1 MEKIMLFCV
10 FSYRIIQISS
20 SDVSEHNVTLL
31 RFRLNENITMNC
43 SINDRFT
50 NINEIAWYHQNPE
63 SGRLTLLLS
72 AKIWSSLHIQYS
84 QNRRMRV
91 HGDRKSISLDI
102 IGLMESDSGLYFCGI
117 TNLIMYFDKPIRLV
131 MEDKLTDRED
141 KVQSVTDLPESTA
154 STVEA
159 MLTERVMMFGGA
171 GLAVFVFFLATV
183 VAGGII
189 HCYGWQKGWATAK
202 RAGLT
207 D

>member
-1 MEKIMLFCV
+1 TERLKSVIVLYRL
-10 FSYRIIQISS
+10 SYCGVTDEGCAALASALRSNPSHLRQLDLSVNKLGASGVNLLSDLKDDPHYKLETLEIIQISS

-50 NINEIAWYHQNPE
+50 NINEMAWYHQNPE

-72 AKIWSSLHIQYS
+72 AKSWSSLHIEYS

-91 HGDRKSISLDI
+91 HGDRKNISLDI

-131 MEDKLTDRED
+131 ME
-141 KVQSVTDLPESTA
+141 
-154 STVEA
+154 
-159 MLTERVMMFGGA
+159 G
-171 GLAVFVFFLATV
+171 
-183 VAGGII
+183 
-189 HCYGWQKGWATAK
+189 
-202 RAGLT
+202 
-207 D
+207 